1 MKNKTLM
8 FGIAILTF
16 AVNLSFAQVPVQT
29 TPTPTDPNSTE
40 KQEENGKRKGE
51 GKRKNG
57 GKKNKEGKQNEKDDN
72 DDNDDDKKGNYD
84 RRDSKDENDNDEA
97 EKNDKDGQKRE
108 NKVNTPEVRAT
119 KMTERMTRQL
129 GLDEAT
135 AKNVNAI
142 ALERA
147 NKVDVIN
154 NSTDDKQTKQAAF
167 VANKQDFEA
176 KLKGVLSADQFAKYQ
191 SMENGGGN
199 KGNKGNNEN
208 RGNRGNSKGKKSN
221 RGGKDKGDN

>member
-8 FGIAILTF
+8 LGIAILTL

-29 TPTPTDPNSTE
+29 TPTPNNPNSTE
-40 KQEENGKRKGE
+40 KQDDNGRRKGE

-57 GKKNKEGKQNEKDDN
+57 GKKNKEGNQTEKE
-72 DDNDDDKKGNYD
+72 DNDDDKKGNYD
-84 RRDSKDENDNDEA
+84 RRDSKDSNEGDKNDNG
-97 EKNDKDGQKRE
+97 GQKRE
-108 NKVNTPEVRAT
+108 NKVNTPEVRAA

-129 GLDEAT
+129 GLEEVT

-147 NKVDVIN
+147 VKVDAIN
-154 NSTDDKQTKQAAF
+154 SSTDDNQTKQAAF

-176 KLKGVLSADQFAKYQ
+176 KLKGVLSADQFTKYQ
-191 SMENGGGN
+191 TMENGGGSR
-199 KGNKGNNEN
+199 GDSEN
-208 RGNRGNSKGKKSN
+208 RGNRGNNKSKKEI
-221 RGGKDKGDN
+221 RGSKNKGD

>member
-1 MKNKTLM
+1 MKNKALM
-8 FGIAILTF
+8 FGIAILTL

-40 KQEENGKRKGE
+40 KPDDNGRRKGE

-57 GKKNKEGKQNEKDDN
+57 GKKNKEGKQNEKEDN
-72 DDNDDDKKGNYD
+72 DDNDNDKKDSYD
-84 RRDSKDENDNDEA
+84 RKDQKGD
-97 EKNDKDGQKRE
+97 NDKDEVEKNHNGGQKRE
-108 NKVNTPEVRAT
+108 NKVNTPEVRAA

-147 NKVDVIN
+147 VKVDAIN
-154 NSTDDKQTKQAAF
+154 NSADDVKTKQAAF

-176 KLKGVLSADQFAKYQ
+176 KLKGALSADQFAKYQ
-191 SMENGGGN
+191 SMENGGDRDG
-199 KGNKGNNEN
+199 KGNNEN
-208 RGNRGNSKGKKSN
+208 RGNKGKGSKGN
-221 RGGKDKGDN
+221 RGGKDKGDK